1 MKPDEFIQQHAPDGV
16 LTAEQAAQLIELAEQ
31 GDTGAVSSEEGSAPV
46 VAPEAAAAPEAVAAA
61 DDVPKPNEPV
71 AATQDEVDPANAVIL
86 AKDNKHTIPYDRLV
100 EAREG
105 RQAAEGKAQEALQKL
120 QEAEKELSAL
130 REQAQ
135 QRADVGAAPTD
146 ADKNLAVAEAAIE
159 AGIDPEI
166 FGDFSPEEMAK
177 GVQKLIATSVPTL
190 IAQALQQQLAPLQQK
205 QATTEHEA
213 HLALIHAKHPDLD
226 SILESTELQA
236 WIDSQP
242 SFARPGYQAV
252 IGTGSAEQVIE
263 FLDTY
268 KAATG
273 KAQAAAAPSAES
285 VKEAAKK
292 AIAAAKPQVPAS
304 LSDIPGG
311 KVGPATG
318 HEALATLGAT
328 DMAEA
333 LMDKSPEQIEAFLN
347 RSV

>member
-1 MKPDEFIQQHAPDGV
+1 MKPNEFIQQYAPNGEM
-16 LTAEQAAQLIELAEQ
+16 TAEQAAQLLELAEQ
-31 GDTGAVSSEEGSAPV
+31 GDTGAEALDAGSEPSA
-46 VAPEAAAAPEAVAAA
+46 APEAAAAPEVVPATNDVSTTDEPAQAAA
-61 DDVPKPNEPV
+61 P
-71 AATQDEVDPANAVIL
+71 EVDPANAVIL
-86 AKDNKHTIPYDRLV
+86 AKDGKHTISYDRLV

-105 RQAAEGKAQEALQKL
+105 KQAAELKAQEALQKL
-120 QEAEKELSAL
+120 QDAETELTAL
-130 REQAQ
+130 RDQAQ
-135 QRADVGAAPTD
+135 QRADAGLAPTD
-146 ADKNLAVAEAAIE
+146 ADKNLAVADAAIE

-166 FGDFSPEEMAK
+166 FGDFSPEDMAK
-177 GVQKLIATSVPTL
+177 GVKALIATSVPTL

-205 QATTEHEA
+205 HAVTEQEA
-213 HLALIHAKHPDLD
+213 HLAAVQAKHPDLD
-226 SILESTELQA
+226 SIMESAELQA

-242 SFARPGYQAV
+242 TFARPGYQAV
-252 IGTGSAEQVIE
+252 LAGGSTEQVIE
-263 FLDTY
+263 FIDTY

-285 VKEAAKK
+285 VQEAAKK

-318 HEALATLGAT
+318 LDALANLGAT